1 MYRIPS
7 ELRGGTLARVL
18 RNKKVRI
25 GFVYG
30 NYGNLSNGV
39 TGALFDLE
47 VRVAEWIG
55 KLHAGSDRLLE
66 PEWVG
71 FDAAEDMFEALRN
84 GTIDM
89 TGSLYWQGGVD
100 TRTQEP
106 MKHTFRPSCSAMS
119 FIMNFTVTAES
130 PLKSV
135 ADLLGYTSAGP
146 VPISALAF
154 SSFQFVDEFLRNVSY
169 DVRLL
174 RRTTLDAVV
183 DDLTSGRAVAGVL
196 PFVSPAFLAA
206 RGLRNITTPYI
217 LPFCS
222 FFRRD
227 RALACGDGVVDT
239 ALGEECEADGVGC
252 EQCRCA
258 ARYLAATP
266 PARDCVYN
274 TRRHRTILVAALVP
288 SLVALVAL
296 VLVAALVVAPRIR
309 ARYMSMGA
317 NRMKSM
323 MISDR
328 YGTTP
333 AEQEMPAFAHPG
345 RPATQRIPPVQSP
358 LAPSRQ
364 QPSPS

>member
-1 MYRIPS
+1 M
-7 ELRGGTLARVL
+7 GTLARVL
-18 RNKKVRI
+18 QSKKVRI

-55 KLHAGSDRLLE
+55 KLHTGSDKLLE
-66 PEWVG
+66 PDWIG

-119 FIMNFTVTAES
+119 FVMNFTV
-130 PLKSV
+130 LKNSTLETV
-135 ADLLGYTSAGP
+135 DDLLAYTSPDP
-146 VPISALAF
+146 VAISAIAF

-169 DVRLL
+169 GVELL
-174 RRTTLDAVV
+174 RRTTV
-183 DDLTSGRAVAGVL
+183 DDVVADVRSGRALAGVM
-196 PFVSPAFLAA
+196 PFVSTAHIEAL
-206 RGLRNITTPYI
+206 GLRYIATPYI

-227 RALACGDGVVDT
+227 TALACGDGVVDT

-252 EQCRCA
+252 EQCRCT
-258 ARYLAATP
+258 ARYLAAAP
-266 PARDCVYN
+266 PGRDCVYN

-288 SLVALVAL
+288 SLAVLVAL
-296 VLVAALVVAPRIR
+296 VLVGVFVVGPRIR

-333 AEQEMPAFAHPG
+333 AEQEMPAFGHQG
-345 RPATQRIPPVQSP
+345 RTPSQRAPVVQSP

-364 QPSPS
+364 QPPPS

>member
-1 MYRIPS
+1 MH
-7 ELRGGTLARVL
+7 
-18 RNKKVRI
+18 
-25 GFVYG
+25 G
-30 NYGNLSNGV
+30 NYGNLSNGT

-47 VRVAEWIG
+47 IRVAEWIC
-55 KLHAGSDRLLE
+55 KLHAGSDRLLA

-71 FDAAEDMFEALRN
+71 FEAAEDMFEALRN

-100 TRTQEP
+100 ARTQEP

-119 FIMNFTVTAES
+119 FVMNFTVREDSSLRNVT
-130 PLKSV
+130 
-135 ADLLGYTSAGP
+135 DLLSYTSSAP
-146 VPISALAF
+146 VGISALAF
-154 SSFQFVDEFLRNVSY
+154 SSYQFVDEFLRDAPYRVE
-169 DVRLL
+169 L
-174 RRTTLDAVV
+174 RKRTAVDA
-183 DDLTSGRAVAGVL
+183 DGRDGQTGRALAGVL
-196 PFVSPAFLAA
+196 PFVTTDFVKQKS
-206 RGLRNITTPYI
+206 LRFIPTPYI

-239 ALGEECEADGVGC
+239 ALGEECEDRGRGC
-252 EQCRCA
+252 VQCRCDAHHVA
-258 ARYLAATP
+258 ASP
-266 PARDCVYN
+266 PARDCVYDA
-274 TRRHRTILVAALVP
+274 RRRRVVLVAALVP
-288 SLVALVAL
+288 SLVVLLAL
-296 VLVAALVVAPRIR
+296 VLVAVFVVVPKVR

-333 AEQEMPAFAHPG
+333 AEQEMPAFGHQGHQG
-345 RPATQRIPPVQSP
+345 RPVQSP

-364 QPSPS
+364 QPSST

>member
-1 MYRIPS
+1 M
-7 ELRGGTLARVL
+7 
-18 RNKKVRI
+18 
-25 GFVYG
+25 YG
-30 NYGNLSNGV
+30 NYGNLSNGE

-55 KLHAGSDRLLE
+55 KLHAGSDTLLA

-84 GTIDM
+84 GTIEM

-119 FIMNFTVTAES
+119 FVMNFTVDEAS
-130 PLKSV
+130 PLRTV
-135 ADLLGYTSAGP
+135 DDLLGHTAAAAP
-146 VPISALAF
+146 VRISALAF

-169 DVRLL
+169 DVQLL
-174 RRTTLDAVV
+174 RRTTIDAVV
-183 DDLTSGRAVAGVL
+183 DDIKSGRALAGVM
-196 PFVSPAFLAA
+196 PFVSTAFLAHH
-206 RGLRNITTPYI
+206 GLRNITTPYI

-227 RALACGDGVVDT
+227 RALACGDDVVDT
-239 ALGEECEADGVGC
+239 ALGEECEAGGTGC
-252 EQCRCA
+252 EQCRCT
-258 ARYLAATP
+258 ARFLAATP

-288 SLVALVAL
+288 SLAALVAL
-296 VLVAALVVAPRIR
+296 VLVGVFVVGPRIR

-333 AEQEMPAFAHPG
+333 AEQEMPAFAHQA
-345 RPATQRIPPVQSP
+345 RPATQRFPAVQSP

-364 QPSPS
+364 QPTPS